1 MAYKLSGS
9 ILEVCDC
16 AVLCPC
22 WIGEDPDNGTCQS
35 AIAYRI
41 DEGHIDG
48 LDVSG
53 LNYAAAVFI
62 PGNVLAGNWRGV
74 FFIDERATAA
84 QAEALR
90 SVFRGERG
98 GPLADLARLTGD
110 VVAIERA
117 RISFDVVQ
125 GRGTLRIG
133 NVVAAELEPYRG
145 PTGAPT
151 QLVDSIFS
159 TIPGSPAYVGKAQQ
173 FRMTLPSIGVDL
185 AIEGRNAIQGFFA
198 FEG

>member
-35 AIAYRI
+35 ALAYHI

-48 LDVSG
+48 IDVSG
-53 LNYAAAVFI
+53 LTYAAAVLI
-62 PGNVLAGNWRGV
+62 PGNVLAGNWRGA
-74 FFIDERATAA
+74 FFIDERASAA

-98 GPLADLARLTGD
+98 GPLADLAKLTGE
-110 VVAIERA
+110 VVSIQRA
-117 RISFDVVQ
+117 PINFDVVE

-133 NVVAAELEPYRG
+133 SVVAADLEPYRG
-145 PTGAPT
+145 PNGAPT
-151 QLVDSIFS
+151 RLVDSIFS
-159 TIPGSPAYVGKAQQ
+159 TIPGSPAYVGKAQR
-173 FRMTLPSIGVDL
+173 FRMALPSIGVDL
-185 AIEGRNAIQGFFA
+185 AIEGRNAIQGFFV